1 VSDDSPLNDGDGAS
15 SRSRVLVAAC
25 LVLFGIVYLLYIAA
39 GTFRTR
45 GRFVGTLFD
54 DALISMRYAQHLVGG
69 HGLVWNIG
77 ERPPIE
83 GYTNLGWTLVMA
95 LVAEALPYDTAPIG
109 VSLVGAVMLLVSGVV
124 AYGLLSGIGASRRAS
139 IAGMLLVL
147 AAYPT
152 VFWTLRGMEVGA
164 LALLLLIAL
173 RLALVSRRRQQ
184 GFGRLLLIGTI
195 AGVALLTRNDAVL
208 MFLPVFVYAAW
219 RHGRLLTSA
228 VAALPVAACA
238 GAQVLFR
245 YAYYGELTPNTYVL
259 KMTGAV
265 VSTRIT
271 AGVVSLVDTFP
282 LIAPAVVV
290 IAAVA
295 LAVRVP
301 ARVRDCS
308 RLALATL
315 LLQWAY
321 LVWIGGDAWLINYSN
336 RFIAAVLPML
346 LVSATAATPAC
357 LDVLR
362 RSKAGALWFLAVSLL
377 LLVTLGLHHPHTFA
391 SGPQWLLLAGWL
403 LLPGIVLAAQ
413 ASALQDGLR
422 TDRVI
427 GAAAFALFLVSSAH
441 GWLAWTLYQ
450 PPKAPDDIAFAR
462 LGLMLRDAM
471 PADAVIAAGWV
482 GAPAYYSRL
491 PAVDLLGKTDA
502 HVARAPA
509 SGVFRPGHDKM
520 DLAYSIGQLQ
530 PDVVLLDNPVVG
542 TYGYV
547 RLPNGLWVRRDSPV
561 PYGAALRASWCTSQS
576 ESVYCPDVPIA
587 SR

>member
-1 VSDDSPLNDGDGAS
+1 VSADPPLNHADSAS
-15 SRSRVLVAAC
+15 RRHRGLIPASLVF
-25 LVLFGIVYLLYIAA
+25 FGTVYFLYITA
-39 GTFRTR
+39 GTFRAQ
-45 GRFVGTLFD
+45 GRLVGTLFD
-54 DALISMRYAQHLVGG
+54 DALISMRYAQHLAGG

-83 GYTNLGWTLVMA
+83 GYTNLGWTLLMA
-95 LVAEALPYDTAPIG
+95 LVARAFPYDTAPIG
-109 VSLVGAVMLLVSGVV
+109 VSLVGAAMLLLSGVV
-124 AYGLLSGIGASRRAS
+124 AYALLCEVGASRRAPV
-139 IAGMLLVL
+139 AGMLLVL

-173 RLALVSRRRQQ
+173 RLALVNRERQQ
-184 GFGRLLLIGTI
+184 FGRLLLIGII

-208 MFLPVFVYAAW
+208 MFLPVFAYAAW
-219 RHGRLLTSA
+219 RHGRLLTS
-228 VAALPVAACA
+228 VSAALPVAACA
-238 GAQVLFR
+238 GAQLLFR

-259 KMTGAV
+259 KMTGAAL
-265 VSTRIT
+265 STRIT

-282 LIAPAVVV
+282 LIAPAVAVT
-290 IAAVA
+290 AAVA
-295 LAVRVP
+295 FAARVP
-301 ARVRDCS
+301 PLVRDCS

-346 LVSATAATPAC
+346 LVSAMAATPAC
-357 LDVLR
+357 LELLR
-362 RSKAGALWFLAVSLL
+362 RSKVGALWFLTVSLL
-377 LLVTLGLHHPHTFA
+377 LLVALGLHHPHTFA

-403 LLPGIVLAAQ
+403 LLPGIVLAARS
-413 ASALQDGLR
+413 SALQDALR
-422 TDRVI
+422 PDRVVSV
-427 GAAAFALFLVSSAH
+427 AALALFFVSSAH
-441 GWLAWTLYQ
+441 GWLAWTLSQ

-462 LGLMLRDAM
+462 LGLMLRETM
-471 PADAVIAAGWV
+471 PVDAVIAAGWV

-491 PAVDLLGKTDA
+491 TAVDLLGKTDA

-520 DLAYSIGQLQ
+520 DLAYSIGQLR
-530 PDVVLLDNPVVG
+530 PDVVLLDNPVIG

-547 RLPNGLWVRRDSPV
+547 RLPNGLWVRRDSPAR
-561 PYGAALRASWCTSQS
+561 YEAALQASWCTSQS

>member
-1 VSDDSPLNDGDGAS
+1 LNDGDGAS
-15 SRSRVLVAAC
+15 SRNRRLIPAGLVF
-25 LVLFGIVYLLYIAA
+25 FGILYLLYIAD
-39 GTFRTR
+39 GTFRTQ
-45 GRFVGTLFD
+45 GRLVGTLFD

-95 LVAEALPYDTAPIG
+95 LVAAAFPYDAAPIG
-109 VSLVGAVMLLVSGVV
+109 VSLVGAAILLLSGVV
-124 AYGLLSGIGASRRAS
+124 AYALLFEVGASRRAA

-164 LALLLLIAL
+164 LALLLLIAF
-173 RLALVSRRRQQ
+173 RLALVQHDHQQ
-184 GFGRLLLIGTI
+184 QFGRLVLIGI
-195 AGVALLTRNDAVL
+195 VAGLALLTRNDAVL
-208 MFLPVFVYAAW
+208 MFLPVFTYAAW
-219 RHGRLLTSA
+219 QHGHLLSSA
-228 VAALPVAACA
+228 LAALPVVACA

-259 KMTGAV
+259 KMTGAA

-271 AGVVSLVDTFP
+271 AGAVSLIDTFP

-290 IAAVA
+290 IATVA
-295 LAVRVP
+295 FAVRVP
-301 ARVRDCS
+301 RLIRDCS

-315 LLQWAY
+315 VLQWAY

-336 RFIAAVLPML
+336 RFIAAVLPVL
-346 LVSATAATPAC
+346 LVSAMAATPAC

-362 RSKAGALWFLAVSLL
+362 QSKRGALWFLAVSLL
-377 LLVTLGLHHPHTFA
+377 LLAALGIHHPHTFA

-403 LLPGIVLAAQ
+403 LLPGIALAARS
-413 ASALQDGLR
+413 SALQDALLP
-422 TDRVI
+422 DRVI
-427 GAAAFALFLVSSAH
+427 GAAALALFLVSSAH
-441 GWLAWTLYQ
+441 GWLGWTLYR

-462 LGLMLRDAM
+462 LGIMLRETM
-471 PADAVIAAGWV
+471 PVDAVIAAGWV

-502 HVARAPA
+502 HVARVPA

-520 DLAYSIGQLQ
+520 DLAYSIGQLR
-530 PDVVLLDNPVVG
+530 PDVVVLDDAVMA
-542 TYGYV
+542 TYGYL
-547 RLPNGLWVRRDSPV
+547 RLPNGLWVRGDSS
-561 PYGAALRASWCTSQS
+561 ARHDTALGASWCTSQS
-576 ESVYCPDVPIA
+576 QSVYCPNTPIA
-587 SR
+587 TP